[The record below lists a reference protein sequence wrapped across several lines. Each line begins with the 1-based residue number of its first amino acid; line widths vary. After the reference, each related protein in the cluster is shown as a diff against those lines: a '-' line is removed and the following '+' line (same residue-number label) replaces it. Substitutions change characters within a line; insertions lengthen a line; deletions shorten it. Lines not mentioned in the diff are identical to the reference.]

1 MSGTNAV
8 SDGKET
14 NHPTMTEQHPHE
26 PHIQILKGHPTAAE
40 LAALIAVLGSA
51 GAAPP
56 PAQPESTRWGLP
68 VDKLRYAISNYQ
80 RITLQQRLHM
90 QR

>member
-1 MSGTNAV
+1 MS
-8 SDGKET
+8 DET
-14 NHPTMTEQHPHE
+14 
-26 PHIQILKGHPTAAE
+26 PTAETPQPSEPRILILTGRPTDAE
-40 LAALIAVLGSA
+40 LAALIAVLGSIG
-51 GAAPP
+51 GAPQ